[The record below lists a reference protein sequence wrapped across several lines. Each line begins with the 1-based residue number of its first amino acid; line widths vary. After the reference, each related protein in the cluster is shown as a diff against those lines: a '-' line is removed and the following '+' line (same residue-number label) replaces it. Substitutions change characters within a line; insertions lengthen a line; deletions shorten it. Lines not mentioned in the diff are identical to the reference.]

1 MKKVD
6 LTLMKNWLR
15 FQSVYK
21 KRERESDKGVEF
33 FFFLI
38 GIKNIIIIIKNVV
51 LLEKVHSNIY
61 IFKVNKN
68 NNTTKTTCNL
78 GIFYYLFISLW

>member
-1 MKKVD
+1 VTKELKC
-6 LTLMKNWLR
+6 
-15 FQSVYK
+15 
-21 KRERESDKGVEF
+21 

-51 LLEKVHSNIY
+51 LLEKIHSNIY
-61 IFKVNKN
+61 IYIYKVNKN

>member
-1 MKKVD
+1 V
-6 LTLMKNWLR
+6 
-15 FQSVYK
+15 
-21 KRERESDKGVEF
+21 SDKGVEM

-61 IFKVNKN
+61 IYIYIYKVNKN

>member
-1 MKKVD
+1 VTKELKC
-6 LTLMKNWLR
+6 
-15 FQSVYK
+15 
-21 KRERESDKGVEF
+21 

-51 LLEKVHSNIY
+51 LLEKIHSNIY
-61 IFKVNKN
+61 IYIYIYIYQVNKN